1 MYRGYTVVDA
11 HAHIF
16 PNKIA
21 EKATYGISQF
31 YNLPMS
37 HQGNVHELFESGDK
51 AGIDGYL
58 VCTAATHPAQAEAIN
73 SYILSV
79 CKEYPQCIGFATLH
93 PDSETL
99 VSEFEKILKL
109 PFKGI
114 KLHPDFQEFNLDD
127 KKMYPIYEMI
137 EASGL
142 PILMHMGDATRKFST
157 PDRLARV
164 LDDFPRLR
172 IIAAHL
178 GGYRRWEEAAEILK
192 PSYRLRLD
200 TSSCLDFM
208 PPDAAAKFIRKH
220 GAENCFFGVDFPM
233 WDHSE
238 ELERFFNL
246 NLTDSENRGILS
258 ENFIE
263 WIRNG

>member
-16 PNKIA
+16 PDKIA
-21 EKATYGISQF
+21 ERATEGISHF
-31 YNLPMS
+31 YDLPMS
-37 HQGNVHELFESGDK
+37 HQGSIHELFESGDR

-58 VCTAATHPAQAEAIN
+58 VCSTATQPAQAEAIN
-73 SYILSV
+73 NYILSV
-79 CKEYPQCIGFATLH
+79 CTEYPQCIGFAALH

-114 KLHPDFQEFNLDD
+114 KLHPDFQEFDLDD
-127 KKMYPIYEMI
+127 KRVYPMYEMI
-137 EASGL
+137 EDSGL
-142 PILMHMGDATRKFST
+142 PILMHMGDATRTFST
-157 PDRLARV
+157 PDRLAKV
-164 LDDFPRLR
+164 LDNFPRLR

-178 GGYRRWEEAAEILK
+178 GGYRRWEAAAEILK
-192 PSYRLRLD
+192 LSDRLRFD

-208 PPDAAAKFIRKH
+208 PAEEAVRLIRKH

-238 ELERFFNL
+238 ELERFFNM
-246 NLTDSENRGILS
+246 NLTDNENRRILS
-258 ENFIE
+258 ENLIE
-263 WIRNG
+263 WMRSF